1 MVVHLL
7 HRIGRQYDHVEIA
20 VAAAFAGLEIV
31 ALRRLDRT
39 QSRAAALAVDHQAG
53 QFRPRQ
59 VACLLYTSGPSTTE
73 GSPKRK
79 ARPRNRRQQVRS
91 RLPEHNRL
99 LGFRSGRRG
108 VFNEK
113 GGGFVKPPFP
123 VARCVILT
131 LRFSDQPL
139 KPVRSGSIKKS

>member
-1 MVVHLL
+1 MKCTFRSLPQ
-7 HRIGRQYDHVEIA
+7 GR
-20 VAAAFAGLEIV
+20 
-31 ALRRLDRT
+31 RT
-39 QSRAAALAVDHQAG
+39 TNG
-53 QFRPRQ
+53 MT
-59 VACLLYTSGPSTTE
+59 CGPSTAE

-79 ARPRNRRQQVRS
+79 PRPRNRRQQAHD

-113 GGGFVKPPFP
+113 GGGFIKPPFP